1 MYDEV
6 VLKRSHTN
14 KITYRCSSLLSDTAL
29 SVPCFE
35 LTLSGLISPSTV
47 LTVVAGVAAP
57 EVTVVFASLASTDG
71 GSCNACFI
79 ACKSF
84 FDLGGAGECNLGGRG
99 GGGVRRLIMSNR
111 VWGGGG
117 RGPAVAWRPR

>member
-1 MYDEV
+1 MYDKL
-6 VLKRSHTN
+6 VLKHSHTD

-29 SVPCFE
+29 SEPCFE
-35 LTLSGLISPSTV
+35 LTLSGLVSPSTV
-47 LTVVAGVAAP
+47 LMVVAGAAAL

-71 GSCNACFI
+71 GSCSACFI
-79 ACKSF
+79 ACKSLF
-84 FDLGGAGECNLGGRG
+84 SLGGAGECNLGGRG

-111 VWGGGG
+111 VVGGGG